1 MSSRLDRLCGAQ
13 GPLVKEAANEEEV
26 AGLLRSARA
35 RLADAGNRTL
45 SVDSRFDLAYGA
57 AHALSAAA
65 LRRLGYRAKQRYIVF
80 QVLDETLEAGPEV
93 WRVLARCHEL
103 RNLAQYEGELR
114 ATPELVEE
122 VIAICQ
128 ELAKRF
134 QRLE

>member
-13 GPLVKEAANEEEV
+13 GPLAKEAANEDEI
-26 AGLLRSARA
+26 AGLLRSAQA
-35 RLADAGNRTL
+35 RLADAGNRAL

-80 QVLDETLEAGPEV
+80 QVLDETLEVGPEI

-103 RNLAQYEGELR
+103 RNLAEYEGELR
-114 ATPELVEE
+114 ASPELVEE
-122 VIAICQ
+122 VIAICRK
-128 ELAKRF
+128 LAAQLNRH
-134 QRLE
+134 R

>member
-1 MSSRLDRLCGAQ
+1 
-13 GPLVKEAANEEEV
+13 VKEAANEEEV

>member
-1 MSSRLDRLCGAQ
+1 MSFRLDRLCGAQ
-13 GPLVKEAANEEEV
+13 GPLAKEAVNEEEV

-45 SVDSRFDLAYGA
+45 SVDSRFDLAYGT

-80 QVLDETLEAGPEV
+80 QVLDETLEAGPEI

-103 RNLAQYEGELR
+103 RNLAEYEGELR

-122 VIAICQ
+122 VIEICQ
-128 ELAKRF
+128 ELMKRF
-134 QRLE
+134 GRLE